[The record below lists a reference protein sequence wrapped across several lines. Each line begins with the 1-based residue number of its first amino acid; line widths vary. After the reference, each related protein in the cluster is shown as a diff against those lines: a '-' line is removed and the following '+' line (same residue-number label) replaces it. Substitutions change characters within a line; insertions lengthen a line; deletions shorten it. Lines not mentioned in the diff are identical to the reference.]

1 MSTPHLIVPIYVG
14 TELKCCVPDLMR
26 TDAVLTGAANEMAE
40 NEWEVYESNGPDVT
54 GSVTFG
60 ICCANQVVITLEGQV
75 ETLDSGYDTIRVLHN
90 DNEVFFF
97 QSTTDEQDDADKTVA
112 AGPFT
117 VTINLEDR
125 ACGHIIEISGGTGD
139 DRANNGV
146 YWNATVSIT

>member
-1 MSTPHLIVPIYVG
+1 MAHLIVPIYVG
-14 TELKCCVPDLMR
+14 GELKCCDPDLKR
-26 TDAVLTGAANEMAE
+26 TEARLTGVANATGT
-40 NEWEVYESNGPDVT
+40 NQWEVYESNGPDVT

-60 ICCANQVVITLEGQV
+60 ICCANQVVITLEGRV
-75 ETLDSGYDTIRVLHN
+75 ETLDSGYDTIQVLHN

-97 QSTTDEQDDADKTVA
+97 QSTTDEQDDEDKTVA

-139 DRANNGV
+139 GRANNAV